1 MAQFYTLDEAARVL
15 GMNPEDLKA
24 EAQAAQGPRVPGRR
38 NVAIPRRRR
47 GRTGP
52 PAGHGQRRRAAAFGP
67 RPARRCSGG
76 TVDRGDRSLRV
87 PARGCRPRPGRPDDG
102 GGPRSISRCLTPGD
116 QDILL
121 DDLSLPP
128 TTMASS
134 SVIIG
139 MQTTGGRMPSDSD
152 VRLIPDNTGSGSRP
166 SDSDVRLAPP
176 GVQGGKRFRRE
187 AGEAQGE
194 AARRFRRGA
203 AAARRFRR
211 DPDRRRF
218 VGARLALR
226 SSGGA
231 WRHRRAEEPDVGVGV
246 VVGSDAGL

>member
-24 EAQAAQGPRVPGRR
+24 EAQHAQGPRVPGRR

-47 GRTGP
+47 GRIGP

-67 RPARRCSGG
+67 RSARRYSGG
-76 TVDRGDRSLRV
+76 TVDRRDRSLRV
-87 PARGCRPRPGRPDDG
+87 PARGCRPRPGRPSTEVARKGQPVSD
-102 GGPRSISRCLTPGD
+102 SGD

-152 VRLIPDNTGSGSRP
+152 VRLIPDNTGVGFAAERFRRPPGS
-166 SDSDVRLAPP
+166 P

-203 AAARRFRR
+203 EAARRFRR

-226 SSGGA
+226 GSRGA
-231 WRHRRAEEPDVGVGV
+231 WRHRRAEEPAVGVGV